1 MITLR
6 APQRERSAPVAAPRP
21 KLRVVDGIDA
31 ASDTERRGRSASG
44 VFSTLL
50 VILLF
55 ACVFG
60 VVVFQ
65 VFLVQAQ
72 AHLDDLGGKISSQEA
87 TAKQLRLETA
97 ELESPERIRRDGERL
112 LMIPPGDVGFL
123 SPKADDDEKGRFDPT
138 KETVPVP
145 TTVITTPP
153 AYPGSGTA
161 GTGSTPSGGTT
172 TATTKS
178 STPTTAKTTP
188 TTTKTTPTT
197 KAPTPTT
204 KAPTTTTKPK
214 TTTTVTGTR

>member
-6 APQRERSAPVAAPRP
+6 APQRDRSAPVAEPRP

-31 ASDTERRGRSASG
+31 ASDTEGSGRTASG

-50 VILLF
+50 VVLLF

-72 AHLDDLGGKISSQEA
+72 SHLDDLGDKIATQEA
-87 TAKQLRLETA
+87 AAKQLRLETA

-112 LMIPPGDVGFL
+112 LMIPPGDIGFL
-123 SPKADDDEKGRFDPT
+123 SPKPDDDEKGRFDPT

-153 AYPGSGTA
+153 AYPGNGTA

-172 TATTKS
+172 CLLYTS
-178 STPTTAKTTP
+178 PSP
-188 TTTKTTPTT
+188 
-197 KAPTPTT
+197 
-204 KAPTTTTKPK
+204 
-214 TTTTVTGTR
+214 RD